1 MEDDGD
7 DDDTGSKRRGTRG
20 TISTNRR
27 MERTTSFKSSQVR
40 IGIRKIAIRQNQE
53 PLCWIQIAF
62 KPNNKQCSGW
72 IVSDTLPFDKDSWSF
87 GVKNKVGSGSERIVV
102 LFLRGWRR
110 VLRRQAV
117 NIKETK

>member
-1 MEDDGD
+1 MLLGKIKNRFV
-7 DDDTGSKRRGTRG
+7 GSK
-20 TISTNRR
+20 
-27 MERTTSFKSSQVR
+27 
-40 IGIRKIAIRQNQE
+40 
-53 PLCWIQIAF
+53 LL

>member
-1 MEDDGD
+1 MLLGKIKNRFV
-7 DDDTGSKRRGTRG
+7 GSK
-20 TISTNRR
+20 
-27 MERTTSFKSSQVR
+27 
-40 IGIRKIAIRQNQE
+40 
-53 PLCWIQIAF
+53 LL

-87 GVKNKVGSGSERIVV
+87 GVKNKVGAGSEKIVV